1 MTTFSQLVDTIM
13 SESRRPDLQTEIA
26 TYINQ
31 TVRELHFD
39 SEQNKILY
47 FNDNM
52 REVQLRSEEHT
63 SELQSLMRNS
73 YAVFCLKK
81 KKKIFFFILLSQHNI
96 ICNSDLNTTTDI
108 NSKLISYIT
117 IL

>member
-52 REVQLRSEEHT
+52 REVQLTATSERSEEHT
-63 SELQSLMRNS
+63 SELQSLMRIS

-81 KKKIFFFILLSQHNI
+81 KNEKRDNI
-96 ICNSDLNTTTDI
+96 ITMQI
-108 NSKLISYIT
+108 K
-117 IL
+117 

>member
-52 REVQLRSEEHT
+52 REVQLTATSESDFSWKIPNPGVWQTLRTVAYACKLNYAGQPKRSEES
-63 SELQSLMRNS
+63 SEGKGGGRQGRQ
-73 YAVFCLKK
+73 KR
-81 KKKIFFFILLSQHNI
+81 
-96 ICNSDLNTTTDI
+96 
-108 NSKLISYIT
+108 
-117 IL
+117 

>member
-47 FNDNM
+47 FNDNI
-52 REVQLRSEEHT
+52 REVQLTATSESDFSWEITNPGVWQKLWTVAYASKLNYDGQPKRSEDHT
-63 SELQSLMRNS
+63 SEIQTQMR
-73 YAVFCLKK
+73 
-81 KKKIFFFILLSQHNI
+81 
-96 ICNSDLNTTTDI
+96 
-108 NSKLISYIT
+108 ISYSG
-117 IL
+117 LSLKQ

>member
-52 REVQLRSEEHT
+52 REVQLTATSESDFSWEIPNPGVWRSEEHT
-63 SELQSLMRNS
+63 SELQSLMRIS

-81 KKKIFFFILLSQHNI
+81 KKPKLSI
-96 ICNSDLNTTTDI
+96 
-108 NSKLISYIT
+108 KVF
-117 IL
+117 

>member
-47 FNDNM
+47 FTDNM
-52 REVQLRSEEHT
+52 REVQLTAT
-63 SELQSLMRNS
+63 SESDFSWESRNPGVWQRWRIVTCAGKLNFIELERGSLREGWGNQ
-73 YAVFCLKK
+73 C
-81 KKKIFFFILLSQHNI
+81 KIKGIA
-96 ICNSDLNTTTDI
+96 
-108 NSKLISYIT
+108 
-117 IL
+117 